1 MPIIFLLTPEKRP
14 KNPKKKW
21 GNTLIMKKL
30 IEQVFNKHTLKHLA
44 IIFGFGL
51 FSVLF
56 FYPVLSGKKLIQSD
70 IRQYTGMSRQI
81 KEYRE
86 NNNEEIYWID
96 NAFGG
101 MPTYQLG
108 ARYPY
113 DFLTPI
119 HQLFQLIPQPAEI
132 LFLYLLTAYL
142 FLLIIKMPI
151 PVAIFGAFAYGLSTY
166 LLIILQVG
174 HNTKAQAL
182 AYMPLVIGGMYM
194 ILHDHRSRGF
204 VLTVFAL
211 SMQIRANHYQMT
223 YYMLLL
229 MLVIGIVYGIHALKT
244 KTHKNFIRQSLILT
258 LAGVMALG
266 FNAPPLLATA
276 EYSQFSTRGKSELNQ
291 NPDGSIK
298 EKTGGLSTDYIT
310 QFSYGIFESFN
321 LLAPRIQG
329 GGSSENLGEDSA
341 LYDFLIQNGLSRPQ
355 AKSFVSNVP
364 TYWGSQPILEAPA
377 YVGVTVIF
385 MAFLALF
392 IVKGPLRNGLLAGI
406 ILSLL
411 LSWGENFPLLTQLF
425 IDYFPLYNKFR
436 AVSSIQVILEFCFP
450 VLACLG
456 LYRLYQKP
464 HVEEFRKIVKP
475 AIGFMFALLLIFLSK
490 GFFDFSGAMDTYLRD
505 AYGPVLMDQI
515 VTVRKS
521 IFNYDLIRAIVYCM
535 VISAIIYY
543 FTKGKLSKSITM
555 IALIGL
561 MLSDL
566 IGVSQ
571 RYIDRGLF
579 VSPRQIKNLFVPQK
593 GDQRIKKDTGR
604 VRVYEPGLKLSGA
617 RTSFFHN
624 ALGGYHGAKPRR
636 FEELYDYFSTH
647 QISGVMDMLNVKY
660 LLIQEKNE
668 QGLIENPNVLGV
680 AWAVDSLLISDTP
693 DGVLESMKSLDFAR
707 QAVALNSEFPAD
719 VEVQYDSQKLDKIE
733 LVKDHPTHLIYDF
746 EAREDQLIVFSETYY
761 PHGWSVTIDDQ
772 NAAFFPVN
780 YVLRGLRV
788 PSGKHTLEFT
798 FDPPVIRKGGVVRL
812 ISLFIFIS
820 VVSYFGY
827 QRFKLK
833 SN

>member
-1 MPIIFLLTPEKRP
+1 
-14 KNPKKKW
+14 
-21 GNTLIMKKL
+21 MKKL
-30 IEQVFNKHTLKHLA
+30 IEQVFNKQTLMHFTF
-44 IIFGFGL
+44 IFSFGL

-81 KEYRE
+81 QEYRE
-86 NNNEEIYWID
+86 SNNQEIYWID

-119 HQLFQLIPQPAEI
+119 HKLFQLIPQPAEI
-132 LFLYLLTAYL
+132 LFLYLLSAYL

-151 PVAIFGAFAYGLSTY
+151 PIAVFGAFAYGLSTY

-194 ILHDHRSRGF
+194 ILHDQRSRGF
-204 VLTVFAL
+204 ILTVFAL

-229 MLVIGIVYGIHALKT
+229 MLIIGIVYAVHALNSKT
-244 KTHKNFIRQSLILT
+244 LKNFLRQFSLLV
-258 LAGVMALG
+258 LAGILALG
-266 FNAPPLLATA
+266 LNATPLLATS
-276 EYSQFSTRGKSELNQ
+276 EYSKFSTRGKSELNQ

-298 EKTGGLSTDYIT
+298 QNTGGLSTDYIT
-310 QFSYGIFESFN
+310 QFSYGIFESLN

-329 GGSSENLGEDSA
+329 GGSSEDLGEGSK
-341 LYDFLIQNGLSRPQ
+341 LYDFLIQNGLTPSQ

-385 MAFLALF
+385 MSFLALF
-392 IVKGPLRNGLLAGI
+392 IVKGRLRNGLLAGI

-411 LSWGENFPLLTQLF
+411 LSWGKNLPLLTQLF

-456 LYRLYQKP
+456 LYHLFQKP
-464 HVEEFRKIVKP
+464 ERSVFKKILKP
-475 AIGFMFALLLIFLSK
+475 AIGFIFILLILLLSR
-490 GFFDFSGAMDTYLRD
+490 GFFDFSGAVDAYLRE

-515 VTVRKS
+515 LTARKS
-521 IFNYDLIRAIVYCM
+521 IFNYDLIRAVVFCLLILTIV
-535 VISAIIYY
+535 YY
-543 FTKGKLSKSITM
+543 FTKGKLSKNL
-555 IALIGL
+555 ALVVLIGL

-571 RYIDRGLF
+571 RYIDRDLF
-579 VSPRQIKNLFVPQK
+579 VSPRQIKNLFTPQEA
-593 GDQRIKKDTGR
+593 DRLINADTSR
-604 VRVYEPGLKLSGA
+604 FRVYEPSLKLSGA

-624 ALGGYHGAKPRR
+624 SIGGYHGAKPRR
-636 FEELYDYFSTH
+636 FEELYDFFTTH
-647 QISGVMDMLNVKY
+647 QITGVMDMLNVKY
-660 LLIQEKNE
+660 LLVKENNE
-668 QGLIENPNVLGV
+668 QNPIENPNVHGV
-680 AWAVDSLLISDTP
+680 AWAVDSLLVADTA
-693 DGVLESMKSLDFAR
+693 DGVLASMKSMDFSR
-707 QAVALNSEFPAD
+707 EAVVLKSEFPD
-719 VEVQYDSQKLDKIE
+719 NMIVKYDAQQLDKIE
-733 LVKDHPTHLIYDF
+733 LIKNHPTKLTYDF
-746 EAREDQLIVFSETYY
+746 QAREDQFLVFSEMYY
-761 PHGWSVTIDDQ
+761 PHGWSVNIDKQ
-772 NAAFFPVN
+772 KASIFPVN

-788 PSGKHTLEFT
+788 PAGKHTIEFT
-798 FDPPVIRKGGVVRL
+798 FDPPVIRTGGMIRL
-812 ISLFIFIS
+812 ITLLVFIS
-820 VVSYFGY
+820 VLTLFGY
-827 QRFKLK
+827 RRFKEK

>member
-1 MPIIFLLTPEKRP
+1 
-14 KNPKKKW
+14 
-21 GNTLIMKKL
+21 
-30 IEQVFNKHTLKHLA
+30 
-44 IIFGFGL
+44 
-51 FSVLF
+51 
-56 FYPVLSGKKLIQSD
+56 
-70 IRQYTGMSRQI
+70 MSRQI
-81 KEYRE
+81 QEYRE
-86 NNNEEIYWID
+86 TNNQEIYWID

-119 HQLFQLIPQPAEI
+119 HKLFQLIPQPAEI
-132 LFLYLLTAYL
+132 LFLYLLSAYL

-151 PVAIFGAFAYGLSTY
+151 PIAVFGAFAYGLSTY

-194 ILHDHRSRGF
+194 ILHNQRFRGF

-229 MLVIGIVYGIHALKT
+229 MLVIGIVYAIHALKT
-244 KTHKNFIRQSLILT
+244 KTHKNFLRQSLLLV
-258 LAGVMALG
+258 LAGILALG
-266 FNAPPLLATA
+266 LNAPPLLATS
-276 EYSQFSTRGKSELNQ
+276 EYSKFSTRGKSELNQ

-298 EKTGGLSTDYIT
+298 QNTGGLSTDYIT

-329 GGSSENLGEDSA
+329 GGSSEDLGEGSQ
-341 LYDFLIQNGLSRPQ
+341 LFDFLIQNGLPRSQ

-385 MAFLALF
+385 MAFMALF
-392 IVKGPLRNGLLAGI
+392 IVKGRLRNGLLAGI

-411 LSWGENFPLLTQLF
+411 LSWGKNLPLLTQLF

-456 LYRLYQKP
+456 LYHLFQKP
-464 HVEEFRKIVKP
+464 EKSVFKKILKP
-475 AIGFMFALLLIFLSK
+475 AIGFILTLLILVLSK
-490 GFFDFSGAMDTYLRD
+490 GFFDFSGAMDAYLRE

-515 VTVRKS
+515 LTARKS
-521 IFNYDLIRAIVYCM
+521 IFNYDLIRAVVYCLLILTI
-535 VISAIIYY
+535 VYY
-543 FTKGKLSKSITM
+543 FTKGKLSRNL
-555 IALIGL
+555 ALVVLIGL

-566 IGVSQ
+566 ISVSQ
-571 RYIDRGLF
+571 RYIDRDLF
-579 VSPRQIKNLFVPQK
+579 VSPRQIKNLFTSQEA
-593 GDQRIKKDTGR
+593 DRIINADTSR
-604 VRVYEPGLKLSGA
+604 FRVYEPSLKLSGA

-624 ALGGYHGAKPRR
+624 AIGGYHGAKPRR
-636 FEELYDYFSTH
+636 FEELYDFFTTH
-647 QISGVMDMLNVKY
+647 QITGVMDMLNVKY
-660 LLIQEKNE
+660 LLVQESNE
-668 QGLIENPNVLGV
+668 QNPIENPNVLGV
-680 AWAVDSLLISDTP
+680 AWAVDSLLVANTA
-693 DGVLESMKSLDFAR
+693 DGVLASMKSMDFSR
-707 QAVALNSEFPAD
+707 EAVVLKSEFPGNMT
-719 VEVQYDSQKLDKIE
+719 VKYDAQQLDKIE
-733 LVKDHPTHLIYDF
+733 LIKNHPTKLTYDF
-746 EAREDQLIVFSETYY
+746 QARGDQLLVFSEMYY
-761 PHGWSVTIDDQ
+761 PHGWSVNIDKQ
-772 NAAFFPVN
+772 KASVFPVN

-788 PSGKHTLEFT
+788 PAGKHTIEFT
-798 FDPPVIRKGGVVRL
+798 FDPPVILRGGMIRL
-812 ISLFIFIS
+812 ITLLVFIS
-820 VVSYFGY
+820 VVTLFGY
-827 QRFKLK
+827 QRFKEK

>member
-1 MPIIFLLTPEKRP
+1 MR
-14 KNPKKKW
+14 
-21 GNTLIMKKL
+21 KL
-30 IEQVFNKHTLKHLA
+30 IDQVLSKQNLKHLS

-56 FYPVLSGKKLIQSD
+56 FYPVLSNKKLIQSD

-86 NNNEEIYWID
+86 SYNEEIYWID

-119 HQLFQLIPQPAEI
+119 HRIFQFIPQPAEI
-132 LFLYLLTAYL
+132 LFLYLLTTYL

-151 PVAIFGAFAYGLSTY
+151 PVAIFGTFAYGLSTY

-194 ILHDHRSRGF
+194 ILHDRCARGF
-204 VLTVFAL
+204 LLTVFGL

-229 MLVIGIVYGIHALKT
+229 MMVIGIVYGIRAIKIG
-244 KTHKNFIRQSLILT
+244 KHKNFLRQSLILFG
-258 LAGVMALG
+258 AGLMSLG
-266 FNAPPLLATA
+266 LNAPPLLATA

-310 QFSYGIFESFN
+310 QFSYGIFESLN

-329 GGSSENLGEDSA
+329 GGSSENIGEDSE
-341 LYDFLIQNGLSRPQ
+341 LYDFLIKNGLPRSQ
-355 AKSFVSNVP
+355 AKRFVSNVP

-377 YVGVTVIF
+377 YVGVTIIF

-406 ILSLL
+406 ILSIL
-411 LSWGENFPLLTQLF
+411 LSWGKNFPILTELF
-425 IDYFPLYNKFR
+425 IDYFPFYNKFR

-450 VLACLG
+450 ILACLG
-456 LYRLYQKP
+456 LYGLFQKP
-464 HVEEFRKIVKP
+464 NGEKFKKILKP
-475 AIGFMFALLLIFLSK
+475 AIGFILVLLLILISK
-490 GFFDFSGAMDTYLRD
+490 GLFDFSGVMDSFLRD
-505 AYGPVLMDQI
+505 AYGPDLMNQI
-515 VTVRKS
+515 INARKS
-521 IFNYDLIRAIVYCM
+521 IFDYDLIRAIVYCI
-535 VISAIIYY
+535 VICTIIYF
-543 FTKGKLSKSITM
+543 FTKEKLSKN
-555 IALIGL
+555 IAIIILVGL

-566 IGVSQ
+566 IGVSL
-571 RYIDRGLF
+571 RYIDRNLF
-579 VSPRQIKNLFVPQK
+579 VSPRQINNLFVSQK
-593 GDQRIKKDTGR
+593 GDRLIQKDTGR
-604 VRVYEPGLKLSGA
+604 FRVYEPGLKLSGA

-624 ALGGYHGAKPRR
+624 AIGGYHGAKPRR
-636 FEELYDYFSTH
+636 FEELYDYFSAH

-660 LLIQEKNE
+660 LLIQENNE
-668 QGLIENPNVLGV
+668 QKIIKNPNVLGI
-680 AWAVDSLLISDTP
+680 AWAVDSLMIADTA
-693 DGVLESMKSLDFAR
+693 DEVLESMKSIDFKKS
-707 QAVALNSEFPAD
+707 AVVLKSELPDDIGIKFNAEQLN
-719 VEVQYDSQKLDKIE
+719 KIE
-733 LVKDHPTHLIYDF
+733 LVKNHPTHLIYNF
-746 EAREDQLIVFSETYY
+746 EANEDQLLVFSEMYY
-761 PHGWSVTIDDQ
+761 PRGWSVTIDDQ
-772 NAAFFPVN
+772 KAKIFPVN

-788 PSGKHTLEFT
+788 PHGKHTIEFT
-798 FDPPVIRKGGVVRL
+798 FDPPVVRL
-812 ISLFIFIS
+812 GGSIRLVSLLIFILVMS
-820 VVSYFGY
+820 FFGY
-827 QRFKLK
+827 QRFKK
-833 SN
+833 KIN

>member
-1 MPIIFLLTPEKRP
+1 
-14 KNPKKKW
+14 
-21 GNTLIMKKL
+21 MKKL
-30 IEQVFNKHTLKHLA
+30 IEQVFSKHNFKHLT
-44 IIFGFGL
+44 ILFGFGL

-56 FYPVLSGKKLIQSD
+56 FYPVLTGKKMIQSD

-81 KEYRE
+81 QEYRQ

-119 HQLFQLIPQPAEI
+119 HQFFQLIPQPAEI
-132 LFLYLLTAYL
+132 LFLYLLMAYL

-194 ILHDHRSRGF
+194 ILDDQRIKGF
-204 VLTVFAL
+204 VLTVIAL
-211 SMQIRANHYQMT
+211 SMQIRANHYQIT

-229 MLVIGIVYGIHALKT
+229 MFVIGIVYGIRAIKIGE
-244 KTHKNFIRQSLILT
+244 HKNFLHQFLILT
-258 LAGVMALG
+258 GAGLLSLG
-266 FNAPPLLATA
+266 LNAPPLLATA

-291 NPDGSIK
+291 NSDGSLK
-298 EKTGGLSTDYIT
+298 DNTGGLSTDYIT

-329 GGSSENLGEDSA
+329 GGSSENLGENSE
-341 LYDFLIQNGLSRPQ
+341 LYDFLIQNGLPRSQ

-377 YVGVTVIF
+377 YVGVTVAF
-385 MAFLALF
+385 MAFLTLF

-411 LSWGENFPLLTQLF
+411 LSWGKNFSLLTDIF

-436 AVSSIQVILEFCFP
+436 AVSSIQVILEFCIP
-450 VLACLG
+450 VLASLG
-456 LYRLYQKP
+456 LYRFFQKP
-464 HVEEFRKIVKP
+464 NGVEFRKILKP
-475 AIGFMFALLLIFLSK
+475 SIGFIIVILIILISK
-490 GFFDFSGAMDTYLRD
+490 SFFSFSGVVDTYLRE

-515 VTVRKS
+515 IKARKS
-521 IFNYDLIRAIVYCM
+521 IFNYDLIRAIIYCLLVCAVM
-535 VISAIIYY
+535 YY
-543 FTKGKLSKSITM
+543 FTKGKISKNFSVM
-555 IALIGL
+555 ALICL
-561 MLSDL
+561 MLIDL
-566 IGVSQ
+566 IGISQ
-571 RYIDRGLF
+571 RYIDRDLF
-579 VSPRQIKNLFVPQK
+579 VSPRQIKNLFVLK
-593 GDQRIKKDTGR
+593 NGDQLIQRDTGR
-604 VRVYEPGLKLSGA
+604 FRVYEPGLKLSGA

-624 ALGGYHGAKPRR
+624 AIGGYHGAKPRR
-636 FEELYDYFSTH
+636 FEELYEYFSAH

-660 LLIQEKNE
+660 LVIQENNE
-668 QGLIENPNVLGV
+668 QKIIENPNVLGM
-680 AWAVDSLLISDTP
+680 AWAVDSLLIADTA
-693 DGVLESMKSLDFAR
+693 DKLLESMKSIDFSR
-707 QAVALNSEFPAD
+707 QAVVLKSELPDGLGIKFDSKQLN
-719 VEVQYDSQKLDKIE
+719 KIE
-733 LVKDHPTHLIYDF
+733 LVKSHPANLVYDF
-746 EAREDQLIVFSETYY
+746 EASEDQLLVFSEMYY
-761 PHGWSVTIDDQ
+761 PHGWSVAIDDQ
-772 NAAFFPVN
+772 NAAVFPVN

-788 PSGKHTLEFT
+788 PSGKHTIEFT
-798 FDPPVIRKGGVVRL
+798 FDPPVIRRGKLIRL
-812 ISLFIFIS
+812 TSLFIFIS
-820 VVSYFGY
+820 VLSYFGY
-827 QRFKLK
+827 QIFKQK

>member
-1 MPIIFLLTPEKRP
+1 
-14 KNPKKKW
+14 
-21 GNTLIMKKL
+21 MKKL
-30 IEQVFNKHTLKHLA
+30 IEQVFNKQTIKHLA
-44 IIFGFGL
+44 FIFGFGL

-56 FYPVLSGKKLIQSD
+56 FHPVLSGKKLIQSD

-81 KEYRE
+81 EEYRE
-86 NNNEEIYWID
+86 TNNQEIYWID

-119 HQLFQLIPQPAEI
+119 HKLFQLIPQPAEI
-132 LFLYLLTAYL
+132 LFLYLLSAYL

-151 PVAIFGAFAYGLSTY
+151 PIAVFGAFAYGLSTY

-194 ILHDHRSRGF
+194 ILHDQRFRGF

-229 MLVIGIVYGIHALKT
+229 MLVIGIVYAISALKT
-244 KTHKNFIRQSLILT
+244 KTHKNFLRQFSLLV
-258 LAGVMALG
+258 LAGILALG
-266 FNAPPLLATA
+266 LNAPPLLATS
-276 EYSQFSTRGKSELNQ
+276 EYSKFSTRGKSELNQ

-298 EKTGGLSTDYIT
+298 QNTGGLSTDYIT

-329 GGSSENLGEDSA
+329 GGSSEDLGDGSQ
-341 LYDFLIQNGLSRPQ
+341 LYDFLIQNGLPRSQ

-392 IVKGPLRNGLLAGI
+392 IVKGRLRNGLLAGI

-411 LSWGENFPLLTQLF
+411 LSWGKNLPLMTQLF

-456 LYRLYQKP
+456 LYHLFQKP
-464 HVEEFRKIVKP
+464 ERSVFKKILKP
-475 AIGFMFALLLIFLSK
+475 AIGFILILLILLLSK
-490 GFFDFSGAMDTYLRD
+490 GFFDFSGAMDAYLRE

-515 VTVRKS
+515 LTARKS
-521 IFNYDLIRAIVYCM
+521 IFNYDLIRAVVFCLLILTIV
-535 VISAIIYY
+535 YY
-543 FTKGKLSKSITM
+543 FTKGKLSTNL
-555 IALIGL
+555 ALVVLIGL

-571 RYIDRGLF
+571 RYIDRDLF
-579 VSPRQIKNLFVPQK
+579 VSPRQIKNLFTPQEA
-593 GDQRIKKDTGR
+593 DRIINADTSR
-604 VRVYEPGLKLSGA
+604 FRVYEPSLKLSGA

-624 ALGGYHGAKPRR
+624 AIGGYHGAKPRR
-636 FEELYDYFSTH
+636 FEELYDFFTTH
-647 QISGVMDMLNVKY
+647 QITGVMDMLNVKY
-660 LLIQEKNE
+660 LLVQESNE
-668 QGLIENPNVLGV
+668 QNPIENPNVLGV
-680 AWAVDSLLISDTP
+680 AWAVDSLLVADTA
-693 DGVLESMKSLDFAR
+693 DGVLASMKSMDFSR
-707 QAVALNSEFPAD
+707 EAVVLKSEFPD
-719 VEVQYDSQKLDKIE
+719 NITVKYDAQQLDKIE
-733 LVKDHPTHLIYDF
+733 LIKNHPTKLTYDF
-746 EAREDQLIVFSETYY
+746 QARGDQLLVFSEMYY
-761 PHGWSVTIDDQ
+761 PHGWSVNIDKQ
-772 NAAFFPVN
+772 KASVFPVN

-788 PSGKHTLEFT
+788 PAGKHTIDFT
-798 FDPPVIRKGGVVRL
+798 FDPPVIRTGGMIRL
-812 ISLFIFIS
+812 LTLLVFIS
-820 VVSYFGY
+820 VVTLFGY
-827 QRFKLK
+827 QRFKEK

>member
-1 MPIIFLLTPEKRP
+1 
-14 KNPKKKW
+14 
-21 GNTLIMKKL
+21 MKKL
-30 IEQVFNKHTLKHLA
+30 IEQVFNTQILKHLLL
-44 IIFGFGL
+44 ISGFGL

-81 KEYRE
+81 QEYRQ
-86 NNNEEIYWID
+86 NNGEEIYWID

-119 HQLFQLIPQPAEI
+119 HKLFQLIPQPAEI
-132 LFLYLLTAYL
+132 LFLYLLSAYL

-151 PVAIFGAFAYGLSTY
+151 PIAVFGAFAYGLSTY

-182 AYMPLVIGGMYM
+182 AYMPLVLGGMYM
-194 ILHDHRSRGF
+194 IFHEQRARGF

-244 KTHKNFIRQSLILT
+244 KTHPNFIRQSLLLV
-258 LAGVMALG
+258 LAGVLALG
-266 FNAPPLLATA
+266 LNAPPLMATA
-276 EYSQFSTRGKSELNQ
+276 EYAQFSTRGKTELTQ
-291 NPDGSIK
+291 NPDGSFK

-329 GGSSENLGEDSA
+329 GGSSEDLGEGSQ
-341 LYDFLIQNGLSRPQ
+341 LYDFLIQNGLPRSQ

-392 IVKGPLRNGLLAGI
+392 IVKGRLRNGLLAGI

-411 LSWGENFPLLTQLF
+411 LSWGKNLPLMTQLF

-456 LYRLYQKP
+456 LYHLFQKP
-464 HVEEFRKIVKP
+464 ERSVFKKILKP
-475 AIGFMFALLLIFLSK
+475 AIGFILILLILLLSK
-490 GFFDFSGAMDTYLRD
+490 GFFDFSGAMDAYLSE

-515 VTVRKS
+515 LTARKS
-521 IFNYDLIRAIVYCM
+521 IFNYDLIRAVVYCLLILTI
-535 VISAIIYY
+535 VYY
-543 FTKGKLSKSITM
+543 FTKGKLSRNLALV
-555 IALIGL
+555 ALIGL

-571 RYIDRGLF
+571 RYIDRDLF
-579 VSPRQIKNLFVPQK
+579 VSPRQIKNLFTPQEA
-593 GDQRIKKDTGR
+593 DRIINADTSR
-604 VRVYEPGLKLSGA
+604 FRVYEPSLKLSGA

-624 ALGGYHGAKPRR
+624 SIGGYHGAKPRR
-636 FEELYDYFSTH
+636 FEELYDFFTTH
-647 QISGVMDMLNVKY
+647 QITGVMDMLNVKY
-660 LLIQEKNE
+660 LLVQESNE
-668 QGLIENPNVLGV
+668 QNPIENPNVLGV
-680 AWAVDSLLISDTP
+680 AWAVDSLLVADTA
-693 DGVLESMKSLDFAR
+693 DGVLASMKSMDFSR
-707 QAVALNSEFPAD
+707 EAVVLKSEFPD
-719 VEVQYDSQKLDKIE
+719 NMTVKYDAQQLDKIE
-733 LVKDHPTHLIYDF
+733 LIKNHPTKLTYDF
-746 EAREDQLIVFSETYY
+746 LARADQLLVFSEMYY
-761 PHGWSVTIDDQ
+761 PHGWSVNIDKQ
-772 NAAFFPVN
+772 KASVFPVN

-788 PSGKHTLEFT
+788 PAGKHTIEFT
-798 FDPPVIRKGGVVRL
+798 FDPPVIRTGGMIRL
-812 ISLFIFIS
+812 LTLLVFIS
-820 VVSYFGY
+820 VVTLFGY
-827 QRFKLK
+827 QRFKEK

>member
-1 MPIIFLLTPEKRP
+1 
-14 KNPKKKW
+14 
-21 GNTLIMKKL
+21 MKKL
-30 IEQVFNKHTLKHLA
+30 IEQVFNKQTLKHLA
-44 IIFGFGL
+44 FIFGFGL

-81 KEYRE
+81 QEYRE
-86 NNNEEIYWID
+86 TNNQEIYWID

-119 HQLFQLIPQPAEI
+119 HKLFQLIPQPAEI
-132 LFLYLLTAYL
+132 LFLYLLSAYL

-151 PVAIFGAFAYGLSTY
+151 PIAVFGAFAYGLSTY

-194 ILHDHRSRGF
+194 ILHNQRFRGF

-229 MLVIGIVYGIHALKT
+229 MLVIGIVYAIHALKT
-244 KTHKNFIRQSLILT
+244 KTHKNFLRQSLLLV
-258 LAGVMALG
+258 LAGILALG
-266 FNAPPLLATA
+266 LNAPPLLATL
-276 EYSQFSTRGKSELNQ
+276 EYSKFSTRGKSELNQ

-298 EKTGGLSTDYIT
+298 QNTGGLSTDYIT

-329 GGSSENLGEDSA
+329 GGSSEDLGEGSQ
-341 LYDFLIQNGLSRPQ
+341 LFDFLIQNGLPRSQ

-385 MAFLALF
+385 MAFMALF
-392 IVKGPLRNGLLAGI
+392 IVKGRLRNGLLAGI

-411 LSWGENFPLLTQLF
+411 LSWGKNLPLLTQLF

-456 LYRLYQKP
+456 LYHLFQKP
-464 HVEEFRKIVKP
+464 EKSVFKKILKP
-475 AIGFMFALLLIFLSK
+475 AIGFILTLLILVLSK
-490 GFFDFSGAMDTYLRD
+490 GFFDFSGAMDAYLRE

-515 VTVRKS
+515 LTARKS
-521 IFNYDLIRAIVYCM
+521 IFNYDLIRAVVYCLLILTI
-535 VISAIIYY
+535 VYY
-543 FTKGKLSKSITM
+543 FTKGKLSRNL
-555 IALIGL
+555 ALVVLIGL

-566 IGVSQ
+566 ISVSQ
-571 RYIDRGLF
+571 RYIDRDLF
-579 VSPRQIKNLFVPQK
+579 VSPRQIKNLFTSQEA
-593 GDQRIKKDTGR
+593 DRIINADTSR
-604 VRVYEPGLKLSGA
+604 FRVYEPSLKLSGA

-624 ALGGYHGAKPRR
+624 AIGGYHGAKPRR
-636 FEELYDYFSTH
+636 FEELYDFFTTH
-647 QISGVMDMLNVKY
+647 QITGVMDMLNVKY
-660 LLIQEKNE
+660 LLVQESNE
-668 QGLIENPNVLGV
+668 QNPIENPNVLGV
-680 AWAVDSLLISDTP
+680 AWAVDSLLVANTA
-693 DGVLESMKSLDFAR
+693 DGVLASMKSMDFSR
-707 QAVALNSEFPAD
+707 EAVVLKSEFPGNMT
-719 VEVQYDSQKLDKIE
+719 VKYDAQQLDKIE
-733 LVKDHPTHLIYDF
+733 LIKNHPTKLTYDF
-746 EAREDQLIVFSETYY
+746 QARGDQLLVFSEMYY
-761 PHGWSVTIDDQ
+761 PHGWSVNIDKQ
-772 NAAFFPVN
+772 KASVFPVN

-788 PSGKHTLEFT
+788 PAGKHTIEFT
-798 FDPPVIRKGGVVRL
+798 FDPPVILRGGMIRL
-812 ISLFIFIS
+812 ITLLVFIS
-820 VVSYFGY
+820 VVTLFGY
-827 QRFKLK
+827 QRFKEK

>member
-1 MPIIFLLTPEKRP
+1 
-14 KNPKKKW
+14 
-21 GNTLIMKKL
+21 
-30 IEQVFNKHTLKHLA
+30 
-44 IIFGFGL
+44 
-51 FSVLF
+51 
-56 FYPVLSGKKLIQSD
+56 
-70 IRQYTGMSRQI
+70 MSRQI
-81 KEYRE
+81 QEYRE
-86 NNNEEIYWID
+86 TNNQEIYWID

-119 HQLFQLIPQPAEI
+119 HKLFQLIPQPAEI
-132 LFLYLLTAYL
+132 LFLYLLSAYL

-151 PVAIFGAFAYGLSTY
+151 PIAVFGAFAYGLSTY

-194 ILHDHRSRGF
+194 ILHDQRFRGF

-229 MLVIGIVYGIHALKT
+229 MLVIGIVYAISALKT
-244 KTHKNFIRQSLILT
+244 KTHKNFLRQFSLLV
-258 LAGVMALG
+258 LAGILALG
-266 FNAPPLLATA
+266 LNAPPLLATS
-276 EYSQFSTRGKSELNQ
+276 EYSKFSTRGKSELNQ

-298 EKTGGLSTDYIT
+298 QNTGGLSTDYIT

-329 GGSSENLGEDSA
+329 GGSSEDLGEGSQ
-341 LYDFLIQNGLSRPQ
+341 LYDFLIQNGLPRSQ

-392 IVKGPLRNGLLAGI
+392 IVKGRLRNGLLAGI

-411 LSWGENFPLLTQLF
+411 LSWGKNLPLMTQLF

-456 LYRLYQKP
+456 LYHLFQKP
-464 HVEEFRKIVKP
+464 ERLVFKKILKP
-475 AIGFMFALLLIFLSK
+475 AIGFILILLILLLSK
-490 GFFDFSGAMDTYLRD
+490 GFFDFSGAMDAYLRE

-515 VTVRKS
+515 LTARKS
-521 IFNYDLIRAIVYCM
+521 IFNYDLIRAVVYCLLILTI
-535 VISAIIYY
+535 VYY
-543 FTKGKLSKSITM
+543 FTKGKLSRNL
-555 IALIGL
+555 ALVVLIGL

-571 RYIDRGLF
+571 RYIDRDLF
-579 VSPRQIKNLFVPQK
+579 VSPRQIKNLFTPQEA
-593 GDQRIKKDTGR
+593 DRIINADTSR
-604 VRVYEPGLKLSGA
+604 FRVYEPSLKLSGA

-624 ALGGYHGAKPRR
+624 AIGGYHGAKPRR
-636 FEELYDYFSTH
+636 FEELYDFFTTH
-647 QISGVMDMLNVKY
+647 QITGVMDMLNVKY
-660 LLIQEKNE
+660 LLVQESNE
-668 QGLIENPNVLGV
+668 QNQIENPNVLGV
-680 AWAVDSLLISDTP
+680 AWAVDSLLVADTA
-693 DGVLESMKSLDFAR
+693 DGVLASMKSMDFSR
-707 QAVALNSEFPAD
+707 EAVVLKSEFPD
-719 VEVQYDSQKLDKIE
+719 NMTVKYDAQQLDKIE
-733 LVKDHPTHLIYDF
+733 LIKNHPTKLTYDF
-746 EAREDQLIVFSETYY
+746 QARGDQLLVFSEMYY
-761 PHGWSVTIDDQ
+761 PHGWSVNIDKQ
-772 NAAFFPVN
+772 KASVFPVN

-788 PSGKHTLEFT
+788 PAGKHTIEFT
-798 FDPPVIRKGGVVRL
+798 FDPPVIRTGGMIRL
-812 ISLFIFIS
+812 ITLLVFIS
-820 VVSYFGY
+820 VVTLFGY
-827 QRFKLK
+827 QRFKDK

>member
-1 MPIIFLLTPEKRP
+1 
-14 KNPKKKW
+14 
-21 GNTLIMKKL
+21 
-30 IEQVFNKHTLKHLA
+30 
-44 IIFGFGL
+44 
-51 FSVLF
+51 
-56 FYPVLSGKKLIQSD
+56 
-70 IRQYTGMSRQI
+70 MSRQI
-81 KEYRE
+81 QEYRE
-86 NNNEEIYWID
+86 TNNQEIYWID

-119 HQLFQLIPQPAEI
+119 HKLFQLIPQPAEI
-132 LFLYLLTAYL
+132 LFLYLLSAYL
-142 FLLIIKMPI
+142 FLLIIKMSIPI
-151 PVAIFGAFAYGLSTY
+151 AVFGAFAYGLSTY

-194 ILHDHRSRGF
+194 ILHDQRFRGF

-229 MLVIGIVYGIHALKT
+229 MLVIGIVYAISALKT
-244 KTHKNFIRQSLILT
+244 KTHKNFLRQFSLLILSGI
-258 LAGVMALG
+258 LALG
-266 FNAPPLLATA
+266 LNAPPLLATS
-276 EYSQFSTRGKSELNQ
+276 EYSKFSTRGKSELNQ

-298 EKTGGLSTDYIT
+298 QNTGGLSTDYIT

-329 GGSSENLGEDSA
+329 GGSSEDLGEGSQ
-341 LYDFLIQNGLSRPQ
+341 LYDFLIQNGLSRSQ

-392 IVKGPLRNGLLAGI
+392 IVKGRLRNGLLAGI

-411 LSWGENFPLLTQLF
+411 LSWGKNLPLMTQLF

-456 LYRLYQKP
+456 LYHMFHKP
-464 HVEEFRKIVKP
+464 ERSVFKKISKP
-475 AIGFMFALLLIFLSK
+475 AIGFILILLILLLSK
-490 GFFDFSGAMDTYLRD
+490 GFFDFSGAMDAYLRE

-515 VTVRKS
+515 LTARKS
-521 IFNYDLIRAIVYCM
+521 IFNYDLIRAVVYCLLILTI
-535 VISAIIYY
+535 VYY
-543 FTKGKLSKSITM
+543 FTKGKLSRNL
-555 IALIGL
+555 ALVVLIGL

-571 RYIDRGLF
+571 RYIDRDLF
-579 VSPRQIKNLFVPQK
+579 VSPRQIKNLFTPQEA
-593 GDQRIKKDTGR
+593 DRIINADTSR
-604 VRVYEPGLKLSGA
+604 FRVYEPSLKLSGA

-624 ALGGYHGAKPRR
+624 AIGGYHGAKPRR
-636 FEELYDYFSTH
+636 FEELYDFFTTH
-647 QISGVMDMLNVKY
+647 QITGVMDMLNVKY
-660 LLIQEKNE
+660 LLVKESNE
-668 QGLIENPNVLGV
+668 QNPIENPNVLGV
-680 AWAVDSLLISDTP
+680 AWAVDSLLVADTA
-693 DGVLESMKSLDFAR
+693 DGVLASMKSMDFSR
-707 QAVALNSEFPAD
+707 EAVVLKSEFPD
-719 VEVQYDSQKLDKIE
+719 NMTVKYDAQQLDKIE
-733 LVKDHPTHLIYDF
+733 LIKNHPTKLIYDF
-746 EAREDQLIVFSETYY
+746 QARGDQLLVFSEMYY
-761 PHGWSVTIDDQ
+761 PHGWSVNIDKQ
-772 NAAFFPVN
+772 KASVFPVN

-788 PSGKHTLEFT
+788 PAGKHTIEFT
-798 FDPPVIRKGGVVRL
+798 FDPPVIRTGGMIRL
-812 ISLFIFIS
+812 ITLLVFIS
-820 VVSYFGY
+820 VVTFFGY
-827 QRFKLK
+827 QRFKEK

>member
-1 MPIIFLLTPEKRP
+1 
-14 KNPKKKW
+14 
-21 GNTLIMKKL
+21 MKKL
-30 IEQVFNKHTLKHLA
+30 IEQIFNKQTLKHLSL
-44 IIFGFGL
+44 IFGFAL

-119 HQLFQLIPQPAEI
+119 HKLFQLIPQPAEI
-132 LFLYLLTAYL
+132 LFLYFLSAYL

-151 PVAIFGAFAYGLSTY
+151 PIAVFGAFAYGLSTY

-182 AYMPLVIGGMYM
+182 AYMPMVIGGMYM
-194 ILHDHRSRGF
+194 TFHDQRFKGF
-204 VLTVFAL
+204 ILTVFAL
-211 SMQIRANHYQMT
+211 SLQIRANHYQMT

-229 MLVIGIVYGIHALKT
+229 MLVIAIVYGVDALKT
-244 KTHKNFIRQSLILT
+244 KTHKNFLRQSLVLL
-258 LAGVMALG
+258 LAGILALG
-266 FNAPPLLATA
+266 LNAPPLLATS
-276 EYSQFSTRGKSELNQ
+276 EYSKFSTRGKSELNQ
-291 NPDGSIK
+291 NPDGSVK
-298 EKTGGLSTDYIT
+298 DKTGGLSTEYIT

-321 LLAPRIQG
+321 LLVPRIQG
-329 GGSSENLGEDSA
+329 GGSSENIGEGSE
-341 LYDFLIQNGLSRPQ
+341 LYDFLIQNGLPRSQ

-392 IVKGPLRNGLLAGI
+392 VVKGRLRNGLLGGI
-406 ILSLL
+406 ILSLF
-411 LSWGENFPLLTQLF
+411 LSWGKNLPLLTQFF
-425 IDYFPLYNKFR
+425 IDYFLFYNKFR

-456 LYRLYQKP
+456 LYRLFQKP
-464 HVEEFRKIVKP
+464 DVGDLKKIIKP
-475 AIGFMFALLLIFLSK
+475 AAGFIIVLLILLLSK
-490 GFFDFSGAMDTYLRD
+490 DFFDFSGAMDAYLRE

-515 VTVRKS
+515 VSTRKS
-521 IFNYDLIRAIVYCM
+521 IFNYDLIRAMAYCLLILA
-535 VISAIIYY
+535 VFYY
-543 FTKGKLSKSITM
+543 FSKGKLSKNIAL

-561 MLSDL
+561 LLSDL

-571 RYIDRGLF
+571 RYIDREMF
-579 VSPRQIKNLFVPQK
+579 VSPRQMKYLFNAQK
-593 GDQRIKKDTGR
+593 GDKEIKADTSR
-604 VRVYEPGLKLSGA
+604 FRVYEPGLKLSGA

-624 ALGGYHGAKPRR
+624 AIGGYHGAKPRR
-636 FEELYDYFSTH
+636 FEELYDFFSTH
-647 QISGVMDMLNVKY
+647 QITGVMDMLNVKY
-660 LLIQEKNE
+660 LLIQKDKEQNLIKN
-668 QGLIENPNVLGV
+668 PDVLGV
-680 AWAVDSLLISDTP
+680 AWPVDTLLLADTA
-693 DGVLESMKSLDFAR
+693 DGVLESMKNLDFSR
-707 QAVALNSEFPAD
+707 QAVVLKSEFPED
-719 VEVQYDSQKLDKIE
+719 TPLKYRTEHLDKIE
-733 LVKDHPTHLIYDF
+733 LINNHPTHLKYEF
-746 EAREDQLIVFSETYY
+746 EGSEEQLLVFSEMYY
-761 PHGWSVTIDDQ
+761 PHGWSVSIDNQ
-772 NAAFFPVN
+772 NASVFPVN

-788 PSGKHTLEFT
+788 PSGKHTIEFT
-798 FDPPVIRKGGVVRL
+798 FDPPVIKTGTTIRL
-812 ISLFIFIS
+812 ITLFLLILILSL
-820 VVSYFGY
+820 FGY
-827 QRFKLK
+827 QRFKVK

>member
-1 MPIIFLLTPEKRP
+1 
-14 KNPKKKW
+14 
-21 GNTLIMKKL
+21 MKKL
-30 IEQVFNKHTLKHLA
+30 IEQVFNKQTLKHLA
-44 IIFGFGL
+44 FIFGFGL

-81 KEYRE
+81 QEYRE
-86 NNNEEIYWID
+86 INNEEIYWID

-119 HQLFQLIPQPAEI
+119 HKLFQLIPQPAEI
-132 LFLYLLTAYL
+132 LFLYLLSAYL

-151 PVAIFGAFAYGLSTY
+151 PIAVFGAFAYGLSTY

-174 HNTKAQAL
+174 HNTKAQAM

-194 ILHDHRSRGF
+194 ILHDHRFRGF

-229 MLVIGIVYGIHALKT
+229 MLVIGIVYAIHALKT
-244 KTHKNFIRQSLILT
+244 KTHKNFLSQSSLLL
-258 LAGVMALG
+258 LAGILALG
-266 FNAPPLLATA
+266 LNAPPLLATS
-276 EYSQFSTRGKSELNQ
+276 EYSKFSTRGKSELNQ

-298 EKTGGLSTDYIT
+298 LNTGGLSTDYIT
-310 QFSYGIFESFN
+310 QFSYGIFESLN
-321 LLAPRIQG
+321 LFAPRIQG
-329 GGSSENLGEDSA
+329 GGSSENLGEGSE
-341 LYDFLIQNGLSRPQ
+341 LYDFLIKNGLPRSQ

-385 MAFLALF
+385 IAFLALF
-392 IVKGPLRNGLLAGI
+392 IVKGRLRDGLLAGI
-406 ILSLL
+406 ILSIL
-411 LSWGENFPLLTQLF
+411 LSWGKNLPLLTQFF

-456 LYRLYQKP
+456 LYHLFQKP
-464 HVEEFRKIVKP
+464 EKSVFKNISKP
-475 AIGFMFALLLIFLSK
+475 AIGFILILLILLLSK
-490 GFFDFSGAMDTYLRD
+490 GFLDFSGAIDTYIRK
-505 AYGPVLMDQI
+505 AYGSVLMDQI
-515 VTVRKS
+515 LTARKS
-521 IFNYDLIRAIVYCM
+521 IFNYDLIRAIVYCLL
-535 VISAIIYY
+535 ILTIIYF
-543 FTKGKLSKSITM
+543 FTKGKLSKNLVLVL
-555 IALIGL
+555 LIGL

-571 RYIDRGLF
+571 RYIDRDLF
-579 VSPRQIKNLFVPQK
+579 MNPRQIKNIFTPQEA
-593 GDQRIKKDTGR
+593 DRLIKADTNR
-604 VRVYEPGLKLSGA
+604 FRVYEPSLKLSGA

-624 ALGGYHGAKPRR
+624 AIGGYHGAKPRR
-636 FEELYDYFSTH
+636 FEELYDFFTTH
-647 QISGVMDMLNVKY
+647 QITGVMDILNVKY
-660 LLIQEKNE
+660 HLVQESKDQNP
-668 QGLIENPNVLGV
+668 IVNPNVLGV
-680 AWAVDSLLISDTP
+680 AWSVDSLLVVETADE
-693 DGVLESMKSLDFAR
+693 VLASMKSMDFSR
-707 QAVALNSEFPAD
+707 EAVVLKSEFPD
-719 VEVQYDSQKLDKIE
+719 NMTVKYDAHFLDKIE
-733 LVKDHPTHLIYDF
+733 LIKNHPTQLIYNF
-746 EAREDQLIVFSETYY
+746 EARGEQLLIFSEMYY
-761 PHGWSVTIDDQ
+761 PHGWSVNIDKQ
-772 NAAFFPVN
+772 EANIFPIN

-788 PSGKHTLEFT
+788 PAGKHIIEFT
-798 FDPPVIRKGGVVRL
+798 FDPPVIRIGGMIRL
-812 ISLFIFIS
+812 ITLLVFIS
-820 VVSYFGY
+820 IVSLFGY
-827 QRFKLK
+827 QRFKEK

>member
-1 MPIIFLLTPEKRP
+1 
-14 KNPKKKW
+14 
-21 GNTLIMKKL
+21 
-30 IEQVFNKHTLKHLA
+30 
-44 IIFGFGL
+44 
-51 FSVLF
+51 
-56 FYPVLSGKKLIQSD
+56 
-70 IRQYTGMSRQI
+70 MSRQI
-81 KEYRE
+81 QEYRE
-86 NNNEEIYWID
+86 TNNQEIYWID

-119 HQLFQLIPQPAEI
+119 HKLFQLIPQPAEI
-132 LFLYLLTAYL
+132 LFLYLLSAYL

-151 PVAIFGAFAYGLSTY
+151 PIAVFGAFAYGLSTY

-194 ILHDHRSRGF
+194 ILYDQRFRGF

-229 MLVIGIVYGIHALKT
+229 MLVIGIVYAISALKT
-244 KTHKNFIRQSLILT
+244 KTHKNFLRQFSLLV
-258 LAGVMALG
+258 LAGILALG
-266 FNAPPLLATA
+266 LNAPPLLATS
-276 EYSQFSTRGKSELNQ
+276 EYSKFSTRGKSELNQ

-298 EKTGGLSTDYIT
+298 QNTGGLSTDYIT

-329 GGSSENLGEDSA
+329 GASSEDLGEGSQ
-341 LYDFLIQNGLSRPQ
+341 LYDFLIQNGLPRSQ

-392 IVKGPLRNGLLAGI
+392 IVKGRLRNGLLAGI

-411 LSWGENFPLLTQLF
+411 LSWGKNLPLMTQLF

-456 LYRLYQKP
+456 LYHLFQKP
-464 HVEEFRKIVKP
+464 ERSVFKKILKP
-475 AIGFMFALLLIFLSK
+475 AIGFILILLILLLSK
-490 GFFDFSGAMDTYLRD
+490 GFFDFSGAMDAYLRE

-515 VTVRKS
+515 LTARKS
-521 IFNYDLIRAIVYCM
+521 IFNYDLIRAVVYCLLILTI
-535 VISAIIYY
+535 VYY
-543 FTKGKLSKSITM
+543 FTKGKLSRNL
-555 IALIGL
+555 ALVVLIGL

-571 RYIDRGLF
+571 RYIDRDLF
-579 VSPRQIKNLFVPQK
+579 VSPRQIKNLFTPQEA
-593 GDQRIKKDTGR
+593 DRIINADTSR
-604 VRVYEPGLKLSGA
+604 FRVYEPSLKLSGA

-624 ALGGYHGAKPRR
+624 AIGGYHGAKPRR
-636 FEELYDYFSTH
+636 FEELYDFFTTH
-647 QISGVMDMLNVKY
+647 QITGVMDMLNVKY
-660 LLIQEKNE
+660 LLVQESNE
-668 QGLIENPNVLGV
+668 QNPIENPNVLGV
-680 AWAVDSLLISDTP
+680 AWAVDSLLVADTA
-693 DGVLESMKSLDFAR
+693 DGVLASMKSMDFSR
-707 QAVALNSEFPAD
+707 EAVVLKSEFPD
-719 VEVQYDSQKLDKIE
+719 NMTVKYDAQQLDKIE
-733 LVKDHPTHLIYDF
+733 LIKNHPTKLTYDF
-746 EAREDQLIVFSETYY
+746 QARGDQLLVFSEMYY
-761 PHGWSVTIDDQ
+761 PHGWSVNIDKQ
-772 NAAFFPVN
+772 KASVFPVN

-788 PSGKHTLEFT
+788 PAGKHTIEFT
-798 FDPPVIRKGGVVRL
+798 FDPPVIRTGGMIRL
-812 ISLFIFIS
+812 LTLLVFIS
-820 VVSYFGY
+820 VVTLFGY
-827 QRFKLK
+827 QRFKEK

>member
-1 MPIIFLLTPEKRP
+1 
-14 KNPKKKW
+14 
-21 GNTLIMKKL
+21 
-30 IEQVFNKHTLKHLA
+30 
-44 IIFGFGL
+44 
-51 FSVLF
+51 
-56 FYPVLSGKKLIQSD
+56 
-70 IRQYTGMSRQI
+70 MSRQI
-81 KEYRE
+81 QEYRE
-86 NNNEEIYWID
+86 TNNQEIYWID

-119 HQLFQLIPQPAEI
+119 HKLFQLIPQPAEI
-132 LFLYLLTAYL
+132 LFLYLLSAYL
-142 FLLIIKMPI
+142 FLLIIKMSIPI
-151 PVAIFGAFAYGLSTY
+151 AVFGAFAYGLSTY

-194 ILHDHRSRGF
+194 ILHDQRFRGF

-229 MLVIGIVYGIHALKT
+229 MLVIGIVYAISALKT
-244 KTHKNFIRQSLILT
+244 KTHKNFLRQFSLLVLSGIL
-258 LAGVMALG
+258 ALG
-266 FNAPPLLATA
+266 LNAPPLLATS
-276 EYSQFSTRGKSELNQ
+276 EYSKFSTRGKSELNQ

-298 EKTGGLSTDYIT
+298 KNTGGLSNDYIT

-329 GGSSENLGEDSA
+329 GGSSEDLGEGSQ
-341 LYDFLIQNGLSRPQ
+341 LYDFLIQNGLPRSQ

-392 IVKGPLRNGLLAGI
+392 IVKGRLRNGLLAGI

-411 LSWGENFPLLTQLF
+411 LSWGKNLPLMTQLF

-456 LYRLYQKP
+456 LYRMFHKP
-464 HVEEFRKIVKP
+464 ERLVFKKILKP
-475 AIGFMFALLLIFLSK
+475 AIGFILILLILLLSK
-490 GFFDFSGAMDTYLRD
+490 GFFDFSGAMDAYLRE

-515 VTVRKS
+515 LTARKS
-521 IFNYDLIRAIVYCM
+521 IFNYDLIRAVVYCFLILTI
-535 VISAIIYY
+535 VYY
-543 FTKGKLSKSITM
+543 FTKGKLSRNL
-555 IALIGL
+555 ALVVLIGL

-571 RYIDRGLF
+571 RYIDRDLF
-579 VSPRQIKNLFVPQK
+579 VSPRQIKNLFTPQEA
-593 GDQRIKKDTGR
+593 DRIINADTSR
-604 VRVYEPGLKLSGA
+604 FRVYEPSLKLSGA

-624 ALGGYHGAKPRR
+624 AIGGYHGAKPRR
-636 FEELYDYFSTH
+636 FEELYDFFTTH
-647 QISGVMDMLNVKY
+647 QITGVMDMLNVKY
-660 LLIQEKNE
+660 LLVKESNE
-668 QGLIENPNVLGV
+668 QNPIENPNVLGV
-680 AWAVDSLLISDTP
+680 AWAVDSLLVADTA
-693 DGVLESMKSLDFAR
+693 DGVLASMKSMDFSR
-707 QAVALNSEFPAD
+707 EAVVLKSEFPD
-719 VEVQYDSQKLDKIE
+719 NMTVKYDAQQLDKIE
-733 LVKDHPTHLIYDF
+733 LIKNHPTKLIYDF
-746 EAREDQLIVFSETYY
+746 QARGDQLLVFSEMYY
-761 PHGWSVTIDDQ
+761 PHGWSVNIDKQ
-772 NAAFFPVN
+772 KASVFPVN

-788 PSGKHTLEFT
+788 PAGKHTIEFT
-798 FDPPVIRKGGVVRL
+798 FDPPVIRTGGMIRL
-812 ISLFIFIS
+812 ITLLVFIS
-820 VVSYFGY
+820 VVTLFGY
-827 QRFKLK
+827 QRFKEK

>member
-1 MPIIFLLTPEKRP
+1 
-14 KNPKKKW
+14 
-21 GNTLIMKKL
+21 
-30 IEQVFNKHTLKHLA
+30 
-44 IIFGFGL
+44 
-51 FSVLF
+51 
-56 FYPVLSGKKLIQSD
+56 
-70 IRQYTGMSRQI
+70 MSRQI
-81 KEYRE
+81 QEYRE
-86 NNNEEIYWID
+86 TNNQEIYWID

-119 HQLFQLIPQPAEI
+119 HKLFQLIPQPAEI
-132 LFLYLLTAYL
+132 LFLYLLSAYL

-151 PVAIFGAFAYGLSTY
+151 PIAVFGAFAYGLSTY

-194 ILHDHRSRGF
+194 ILHDQRFRGF

-229 MLVIGIVYGIHALKT
+229 MLVIGIVYAISALKT
-244 KTHKNFIRQSLILT
+244 NTHKNFLRQFSLLVLSGIL
-258 LAGVMALG
+258 ALG
-266 FNAPPLLATA
+266 LNAPPLLATS
-276 EYSQFSTRGKSELNQ
+276 EYSKFSTRGKSELNQ

-298 EKTGGLSTDYIT
+298 QNTGGLSTDYIT

-329 GGSSENLGEDSA
+329 GGSSEDLGEGSQ
-341 LYDFLIQNGLSRPQ
+341 LYDFLIQNGLPRSQ

-392 IVKGPLRNGLLAGI
+392 IVKGRLRNGLLAGI

-411 LSWGENFPLLTQLF
+411 LSWGKNLPLMTQLF

-456 LYRLYQKP
+456 LYHLFQKP
-464 HVEEFRKIVKP
+464 ERLVFKKILKP
-475 AIGFMFALLLIFLSK
+475 AIGFILILLILLLSK
-490 GFFDFSGAMDTYLRD
+490 GFFDFSGAMDAYLRE

-515 VTVRKS
+515 LTARKS
-521 IFNYDLIRAIVYCM
+521 IFNYDLIRAVVYCLLILTI
-535 VISAIIYY
+535 VYY
-543 FTKGKLSKSITM
+543 FTKGKLSRNL
-555 IALIGL
+555 ALVVLIGL

-571 RYIDRGLF
+571 RYIDRDLF
-579 VSPRQIKNLFVPQK
+579 VSPRQIKNLFTPQEA
-593 GDQRIKKDTGR
+593 DRIINADTSR
-604 VRVYEPGLKLSGA
+604 FRVYEPSLKLSGA

-624 ALGGYHGAKPRR
+624 AIGGYHGAKPRR
-636 FEELYDYFSTH
+636 FEELYDFFTTH
-647 QISGVMDMLNVKY
+647 QITGVMDMLNVKY
-660 LLIQEKNE
+660 LLVQESNE
-668 QGLIENPNVLGV
+668 QNQIENPNVLGV
-680 AWAVDSLLISDTP
+680 AWAVDSLLVADTA
-693 DGVLESMKSLDFAR
+693 DGVLASMKSMDFSR
-707 QAVALNSEFPAD
+707 EAVVLKSEFPD
-719 VEVQYDSQKLDKIE
+719 NITVKYDAQQLDKIE
-733 LVKDHPTHLIYDF
+733 LIKNHPTKLTYDF
-746 EAREDQLIVFSETYY
+746 QARGDQLLVFSEMYY
-761 PHGWSVTIDDQ
+761 PHGWSVNIDKQ
-772 NAAFFPVN
+772 KASVFPVN

-788 PSGKHTLEFT
+788 PAGKHTIEFT
-798 FDPPVIRKGGVVRL
+798 FDPPVIRTGGMIRL
-812 ISLFIFIS
+812 LTLLVFIS
-820 VVSYFGY
+820 VVTLFGY
-827 QRFKLK
+827 QRFKEK

>member
-1 MPIIFLLTPEKRP
+1 
-14 KNPKKKW
+14 
-21 GNTLIMKKL
+21 
-30 IEQVFNKHTLKHLA
+30 
-44 IIFGFGL
+44 
-51 FSVLF
+51 
-56 FYPVLSGKKLIQSD
+56 
-70 IRQYTGMSRQI
+70 MSRQI
-81 KEYRE
+81 EEYRE
-86 NNNEEIYWID
+86 TNNQEIYWID

-119 HQLFQLIPQPAEI
+119 HKLFQLIPKPAEI
-132 LFLYLLTAYL
+132 LFLYLLSAYL

-151 PVAIFGAFAYGLSTY
+151 PIAVFGAFAYGLSTY

-194 ILHDHRSRGF
+194 IFHDKRCRGF

-229 MLVIGIVYGIHALKT
+229 MLVIGIVYAISALKT
-244 KTHKNFIRQSLILT
+244 KTHKNFLRQFSLLVLAAIL
-258 LAGVMALG
+258 ALG
-266 FNAPPLLATA
+266 LNAPPLLATS
-276 EYSQFSTRGKSELNQ
+276 EYSKFSTRGKSELNQ

-298 EKTGGLSTDYIT
+298 QNTGGLSTDYIT

-329 GGSSENLGEDSA
+329 GGSSEDLGEGSQ
-341 LYDFLIQNGLSRPQ
+341 LYDFLIQNGLPRSQ

-392 IVKGPLRNGLLAGI
+392 IVKGRLRNGLLAGI

-411 LSWGENFPLLTQLF
+411 LSWGKNLPLMTQLF

-456 LYRLYQKP
+456 LYHLFQKP
-464 HVEEFRKIVKP
+464 ERSVFKKILKP
-475 AIGFMFALLLIFLSK
+475 AIGFILILLILLLSK
-490 GFFDFSGAMDTYLRD
+490 GFFDFSGAMDAYLSE

-515 VTVRKS
+515 LTARKS
-521 IFNYDLIRAIVYCM
+521 IFNYDLIRAVVYCLLILTI
-535 VISAIIYY
+535 VYY
-543 FTKGKLSKSITM
+543 FTKGKLSRNLALV
-555 IALIGL
+555 ALIGL

-571 RYIDRGLF
+571 RYIDRDLF
-579 VSPRQIKNLFVPQK
+579 VSPRQIKNLFTPQEA
-593 GDQRIKKDTGR
+593 DRIINADTSR
-604 VRVYEPGLKLSGA
+604 FRVYEPSLKLSGA

-624 ALGGYHGAKPRR
+624 AIGGYHGAKPRR
-636 FEELYDYFSTH
+636 FEELYDFFTTH
-647 QISGVMDMLNVKY
+647 QITGVMDMLNVKY
-660 LLIQEKNE
+660 LQVQESND
-668 QGLIENPNVLGV
+668 LNPIENPNVLGV
-680 AWAVDSLLISDTP
+680 AWAVDSLLVADTA
-693 DGVLESMKSLDFAR
+693 DGVLASMKSMDFSR
-707 QAVALNSEFPAD
+707 EAVVLKSEFPD
-719 VEVQYDSQKLDKIE
+719 NMTVKYDAQQLDKIE
-733 LVKDHPTHLIYDF
+733 LIKNHPTKLTYDF
-746 EAREDQLIVFSETYY
+746 LAIADQLLVFSEMYY
-761 PHGWSVTIDDQ
+761 PHGWSVNIYKQ
-772 NAAFFPVN
+772 KASVFPVN

-788 PSGKHTLEFT
+788 PAGKHTIEFT
-798 FDPPVIRKGGVVRL
+798 FDPPVIRTGGMIRL
-812 ISLFIFIS
+812 LTLLVFIS
-820 VVSYFGY
+820 VVTLFGY
-827 QRFKLK
+827 QRFKEK

>member
-1 MPIIFLLTPEKRP
+1 
-14 KNPKKKW
+14 
-21 GNTLIMKKL
+21 
-30 IEQVFNKHTLKHLA
+30 
-44 IIFGFGL
+44 
-51 FSVLF
+51 
-56 FYPVLSGKKLIQSD
+56 
-70 IRQYTGMSRQI
+70 MSRQI
-81 KEYRE
+81 EEYRE
-86 NNNEEIYWID
+86 TNNQEIYWID

-119 HQLFQLIPQPAEI
+119 HKLFQLIPKPGEI
-132 LFLYLLTAYL
+132 LFLYLLSAYL

-151 PVAIFGAFAYGLSTY
+151 PIAVFGAFAYGLSTY

-194 ILHDHRSRGF
+194 ILHDKRFRGF

-229 MLVIGIVYGIHALKT
+229 MLVIGIVYAISALKT
-244 KTHKNFIRQSLILT
+244 KTHKNFLRQFSLLVLAAIL
-258 LAGVMALG
+258 ALG
-266 FNAPPLLATA
+266 LNAPPLLATS
-276 EYSQFSTRGKSELNQ
+276 EYSKFSTRGKSELNQ

-298 EKTGGLSTDYIT
+298 QNTGGLSTDYIT

-329 GGSSENLGEDSA
+329 GGSSEDLGEGSQ
-341 LYDFLIQNGLSRPQ
+341 LYDFLIQNGLPRSQ

-392 IVKGPLRNGLLAGI
+392 IVKGRLRNGLLAGI

-411 LSWGENFPLLTQLF
+411 LSWGKNLPLMTQLF

-456 LYRLYQKP
+456 LYHLFQKP
-464 HVEEFRKIVKP
+464 ERSVFKKILKP
-475 AIGFMFALLLIFLSK
+475 AIGFILILLILLLSK
-490 GFFDFSGAMDTYLRD
+490 GFFDFSGAMDAYLSE

-515 VTVRKS
+515 LKARKS
-521 IFNYDLIRAIVYCM
+521 IFNYDLIRAVVYCLLILTI
-535 VISAIIYY
+535 VYY
-543 FTKGKLSKSITM
+543 FTKGKLSRNLALV
-555 IALIGL
+555 ALIGL

-571 RYIDRGLF
+571 RYIDRDLF
-579 VSPRQIKNLFVPQK
+579 VSPRQIKNLFTPQEA
-593 GDQRIKKDTGR
+593 DRIINADTSR
-604 VRVYEPGLKLSGA
+604 FRVYEPSLKLSGA

-624 ALGGYHGAKPRR
+624 AIGGYHGAKPRR
-636 FEELYDYFSTH
+636 FEELYDFFTTH
-647 QISGVMDMLNVKY
+647 QITGVMDMLNVKY
-660 LLIQEKNE
+660 LLVQESNE
-668 QGLIENPNVLGV
+668 QNPIENPNVLGV
-680 AWAVDSLLISDTP
+680 AWAVDSLLVADTA
-693 DGVLESMKSLDFAR
+693 DGVLASMKSMDFSR
-707 QAVALNSEFPAD
+707 EAVVLKSEFPD
-719 VEVQYDSQKLDKIE
+719 NMTVKYDAQQLDKIE
-733 LVKDHPTHLIYDF
+733 LIKNHPTKLTYDF
-746 EAREDQLIVFSETYY
+746 LARADQLLVFSEMYY
-761 PHGWSVTIDDQ
+761 PHGWSVNIDKQ
-772 NAAFFPVN
+772 KASVFPVN

-788 PSGKHTLEFT
+788 PAGKHTIEFT
-798 FDPPVIRKGGVVRL
+798 FDPPVIRKGGMIRL
-812 ISLFIFIS
+812 LTLLVFIS
-820 VVSYFGY
+820 VVTLFGY
-827 QRFKLK
+827 QRFKEK

>member
-1 MPIIFLLTPEKRP
+1 
-14 KNPKKKW
+14 
-21 GNTLIMKKL
+21 
-30 IEQVFNKHTLKHLA
+30 
-44 IIFGFGL
+44 
-51 FSVLF
+51 
-56 FYPVLSGKKLIQSD
+56 
-70 IRQYTGMSRQI
+70 MSRQI
-81 KEYRE
+81 EEYRE
-86 NNNEEIYWID
+86 TNNQEIYWID

-119 HQLFQLIPQPAEI
+119 HKLFQLIPKPAEI
-132 LFLYLLTAYL
+132 LFLYLLSAYL

-151 PVAIFGAFAYGLSTY
+151 PIAVFGAFAYGLSTY

-182 AYMPLVIGGMYM
+182 SYMPLVIGGMYM
-194 ILHDHRSRGF
+194 ILHDKRFRGF

-229 MLVIGIVYGIHALKT
+229 MLVIGIVYAISALKT
-244 KTHKNFIRQSLILT
+244 KTHKNFLRQFSLLV
-258 LAGVMALG
+258 LAGILALG
-266 FNAPPLLATA
+266 LNAPPLLATS
-276 EYSQFSTRGKSELNQ
+276 EYSKFSTRGKSELNQ

-298 EKTGGLSTDYIT
+298 QNTGGLSTDYIT

-329 GGSSENLGEDSA
+329 GGSSEDLGEGSQ
-341 LYDFLIQNGLSRPQ
+341 LYDFLIQNGLPRSQ

-392 IVKGPLRNGLLAGI
+392 IVKGRLRNGLLAGI

-411 LSWGENFPLLTQLF
+411 LSWGKNLPLMTQLF

-456 LYRLYQKP
+456 LYHLFQKP
-464 HVEEFRKIVKP
+464 ERSVFKKILKP
-475 AIGFMFALLLIFLSK
+475 AIGFILILLILLLSK
-490 GFFDFSGAMDTYLRD
+490 GFFDFSGAMDAYLSE

-515 VTVRKS
+515 LTARKS
-521 IFNYDLIRAIVYCM
+521 IFNYDLIRAVVYCLLILTI
-535 VISAIIYY
+535 VYY
-543 FTKGKLSKSITM
+543 FTKGKLSRNLALV
-555 IALIGL
+555 ALIGL

-571 RYIDRGLF
+571 RYIDRDLF
-579 VSPRQIKNLFVPQK
+579 VSPRQIKNLFTPQEA
-593 GDQRIKKDTGR
+593 DRIINADTSR
-604 VRVYEPGLKLSGA
+604 FRVYEPSLKLSGA

-624 ALGGYHGAKPRR
+624 AIGGYHGAKPRR
-636 FEELYDYFSTH
+636 FEELYDFFTTH
-647 QISGVMDMLNVKY
+647 QITGVMDMLNVKY
-660 LLIQEKNE
+660 LLVQESND
-668 QGLIENPNVLGV
+668 QNPIENPNVLGV
-680 AWAVDSLLISDTP
+680 AWAVDSLLVADTA
-693 DGVLESMKSLDFAR
+693 DGVLASMKSMDFSR
-707 QAVALNSEFPAD
+707 EAVVLKSEFPD
-719 VEVQYDSQKLDKIE
+719 NMTVKYDAQQLDKIE
-733 LVKDHPTHLIYDF
+733 LIKNHPTKLTYDF
-746 EAREDQLIVFSETYY
+746 LARADQLLVFSEMYY
-761 PHGWSVTIDDQ
+761 PHGWSVNIDKQ
-772 NAAFFPVN
+772 KASVFPVN

-788 PSGKHTLEFT
+788 PAGKHTIEFT
-798 FDPPVIRKGGVVRL
+798 FDPPVIRSGGMIRL
-812 ISLFIFIS
+812 LTLLVFIS
-820 VVSYFGY
+820 VVTLFGY
-827 QRFKLK
+827 QRFKEK

>member
-1 MPIIFLLTPEKRP
+1 MHFTFIFS
-14 KNPKKKW
+14 
-21 GNTLIMKKL
+21 
-30 IEQVFNKHTLKHLA
+30 
-44 IIFGFGL
+44 FGL

-81 KEYRE
+81 QEYRE
-86 NNNEEIYWID
+86 SNNQEIYWID

-119 HQLFQLIPQPAEI
+119 HKLFQLIPQPAEI
-132 LFLYLLTAYL
+132 LFLYLLSAYL

-151 PVAIFGAFAYGLSTY
+151 PIAVFGAFAYGLSTY

-194 ILHDHRSRGF
+194 ILHDQRSRGF
-204 VLTVFAL
+204 ILTVFAL

-229 MLVIGIVYGIHALKT
+229 MLIIGIVYAVHALNSKT
-244 KTHKNFIRQSLILT
+244 LKNFLRQFSLLV
-258 LAGVMALG
+258 LAGILALG
-266 FNAPPLLATA
+266 LNATPLLATS
-276 EYSQFSTRGKSELNQ
+276 EYSKFSTRGKSELNQ

-298 EKTGGLSTDYIT
+298 QNTGGLSTDYIT
-310 QFSYGIFESFN
+310 QFSYGIFESLN

-329 GGSSENLGEDSA
+329 GGSSEDLGEGSK
-341 LYDFLIQNGLSRPQ
+341 LYDFLIQNGLTPSQ

-385 MAFLALF
+385 MSFLALF
-392 IVKGPLRNGLLAGI
+392 IVKGRLRNGLLAGI

-411 LSWGENFPLLTQLF
+411 LSWGKNLPLLTQLF

-456 LYRLYQKP
+456 LYHLFQKP
-464 HVEEFRKIVKP
+464 ERSVFKKILKP
-475 AIGFMFALLLIFLSK
+475 AIGFIFILLILLLSR
-490 GFFDFSGAMDTYLRD
+490 GFFDFSGAVDAYLRE

-515 VTVRKS
+515 LTARKS
-521 IFNYDLIRAIVYCM
+521 IFNYDLIRAVVFCLLILTIV
-535 VISAIIYY
+535 YY
-543 FTKGKLSKSITM
+543 FTKGKLSKNL
-555 IALIGL
+555 ALVVLIGL

-571 RYIDRGLF
+571 RYIDRDLF
-579 VSPRQIKNLFVPQK
+579 VSPRQIKNLFTPQEA
-593 GDQRIKKDTGR
+593 DRLINADTSR
-604 VRVYEPGLKLSGA
+604 FRVYEPSLKLSGA

-624 ALGGYHGAKPRR
+624 SIGGYHGAKPRR
-636 FEELYDYFSTH
+636 FEELYDFFTTH
-647 QISGVMDMLNVKY
+647 QITGVMDMLNVKY
-660 LLIQEKNE
+660 LLVKENNE
-668 QGLIENPNVLGV
+668 QNPIENPNVHGV
-680 AWAVDSLLISDTP
+680 AWAVDSLLVADTA
-693 DGVLESMKSLDFAR
+693 DGVLASMKSMDFSR
-707 QAVALNSEFPAD
+707 EAVVLKSEFPD
-719 VEVQYDSQKLDKIE
+719 NMIVKYDAQQLDKIE
-733 LVKDHPTHLIYDF
+733 LIKNHPTKLTYDF
-746 EAREDQLIVFSETYY
+746 QAREDQFLVFSEMYY
-761 PHGWSVTIDDQ
+761 PHGWSVNIDKQ
-772 NAAFFPVN
+772 KASIFPVN

-788 PSGKHTLEFT
+788 PAGKHTIEFT
-798 FDPPVIRKGGVVRL
+798 FDPPVIRTGGMIRL
-812 ISLFIFIS
+812 ITLLVFIS
-820 VVSYFGY
+820 VLTLFGY
-827 QRFKLK
+827 RRFKEK

>member
-1 MPIIFLLTPEKRP
+1 
-14 KNPKKKW
+14 
-21 GNTLIMKKL
+21 
-30 IEQVFNKHTLKHLA
+30 
-44 IIFGFGL
+44 
-51 FSVLF
+51 
-56 FYPVLSGKKLIQSD
+56 
-70 IRQYTGMSRQI
+70 MSRQI
-81 KEYRE
+81 QEYRE
-86 NNNEEIYWID
+86 TNNQEIYWID

-119 HQLFQLIPQPAEI
+119 HKLFQLIPQPAEI
-132 LFLYLLTAYL
+132 LFLYLLSAYL

-151 PVAIFGAFAYGLSTY
+151 PIAVFGAFAYGLSTY

-194 ILHDHRSRGF
+194 ILHDQRFRGF
-204 VLTVFAL
+204 ALTVFAL

-229 MLVIGIVYGIHALKT
+229 MLVIGIVYAISALKT
-244 KTHKNFIRQSLILT
+244 KTHKNFLRQFSLLVLSGIL
-258 LAGVMALG
+258 ALG
-266 FNAPPLLATA
+266 LNAPPLLATS
-276 EYSQFSTRGKSELNQ
+276 EYSKFSTRGKSELNQ

-298 EKTGGLSTDYIT
+298 QNTGGLSTDYIT

-329 GGSSENLGEDSA
+329 GGSSEDLGEGSQ
-341 LYDFLIQNGLSRPQ
+341 LYDFLIQNGLPRSQ

-392 IVKGPLRNGLLAGI
+392 IVKGRLRNGLFAGI

-411 LSWGENFPLLTQLF
+411 LSWGKNLPLMTQLF

-456 LYRLYQKP
+456 LYHLFQKP
-464 HVEEFRKIVKP
+464 ERSVFKKILKP
-475 AIGFMFALLLIFLSK
+475 AIGFILILLILLLSK
-490 GFFDFSGAMDTYLRD
+490 GFFDFSGAMDAYLRE

-515 VTVRKS
+515 LTARKS
-521 IFNYDLIRAIVYCM
+521 IFNYDLIRAVVYCLL
-535 VISAIIYY
+535 ILTIIYY
-543 FTKGKLSKSITM
+543 FTKGKLSRNL
-555 IALIGL
+555 ALVVLIGL

-571 RYIDRGLF
+571 RYIDRDLF
-579 VSPRQIKNLFVPQK
+579 VSPRQIKNLFTPQEA
-593 GDQRIKKDTGR
+593 DRIINADTSR
-604 VRVYEPGLKLSGA
+604 FRVYEPSLKLSGA

-624 ALGGYHGAKPRR
+624 AIGGYHGAKPRR
-636 FEELYDYFSTH
+636 FEELYDFFTTH
-647 QISGVMDMLNVKY
+647 KITGVMDMLNVKY
-660 LLIQEKNE
+660 LLVQESNE
-668 QGLIENPNVLGV
+668 QNPIENPNVLGV
-680 AWAVDSLLISDTP
+680 AWAVDSLLVADTA
-693 DGVLESMKSLDFAR
+693 DGVLASMKSMDFSR
-707 QAVALNSEFPAD
+707 EAVVLKSEFPD
-719 VEVQYDSQKLDKIE
+719 NMTVKYDAQQLEKIE
-733 LVKDHPTHLIYDF
+733 LIKNHPTKLTYDF
-746 EAREDQLIVFSETYY
+746 QARGDQLLVFSEMYY
-761 PHGWSVTIDDQ
+761 PHGWSVNIDKQ
-772 NAAFFPVN
+772 KASVFPVN

-788 PSGKHTLEFT
+788 PAGKHTIEFT
-798 FDPPVIRKGGVVRL
+798 FDPSVIRTGGMIRL
-812 ISLFIFIS
+812 ITLLVFIS
-820 VVSYFGY
+820 VVTLFGY
-827 QRFKLK
+827 QRFKEK

>member
-1 MPIIFLLTPEKRP
+1 
-14 KNPKKKW
+14 
-21 GNTLIMKKL
+21 MKKL
-30 IEQVFNKHTLKHLA
+30 IDQVFNNQTLKHLA
-44 IIFGFGL
+44 LILGFGL

-56 FYPVLSGKKLIQSD
+56 FHPVLSGKKLIQSD
-70 IRQYTGMSRQI
+70 IRQYSGMSRQI
-81 KEYRE
+81 QEYRE
-86 NNNEEIYWID
+86 NNEEIYWID

-119 HQLFQLIPQPAEI
+119 HQLIQLIPQPAEI
-132 LFLYLLTAYL
+132 LFLYLLSAYL

-151 PVAIFGAFAYGLSTY
+151 PIAVFGAFAYGLSTY

-194 ILHDHRSRGF
+194 ILHDHRTRGF

-244 KTHKNFIRQSLILT
+244 KTHRNFLRQSLLLV
-258 LAGVMALG
+258 LAGILALG
-266 FNAPPLLATA
+266 LNAPPLLATA
-276 EYSQFSTRGKSELNQ
+276 EYTQFSTRGKSELTQ
-291 NPDGSIK
+291 NPDGSLK

-310 QFSYGIFESFN
+310 QFSYGIFESLN

-329 GGSSENLGEDSA
+329 GGSSEDLGEDSE
-341 LYDFLIQNGLSRPQ
+341 LFDFLIQNGLPRSQ

-385 MAFLALF
+385 MAFLTMF
-392 IVKGPLRNGLLAGI
+392 FVKSRLRNGLLLGI

-411 LSWGENFPLLTQLF
+411 LSWGKNFPLLTEFF

-456 LYRLYQKP
+456 LYRLFQKP
-464 HVEEFRKIVKP
+464 ESTDFKTILKP
-475 AIGFMFALLLIFLSK
+475 SLGFVILLLIILLSK
-490 GFFDFSGAMDTYLRD
+490 GFFDFSGAMDSYLGQ

-515 VTVRKS
+515 VNARKS
-521 IFNYDLIRAIVYCM
+521 IFNFDLIRAMAYCLL
-535 VISAIIYY
+535 VFAVLYY
-543 FTKGKLSKSITM
+543 FGKGKLSKN
-555 IALIGL
+555 IALVALISL

-566 IGVSQ
+566 LGVSQ
-571 RYIDRGLF
+571 RYIDREMF
-579 VSPRQIKNLFVPQK
+579 VSPRQIKNLFTAQK
-593 GDQRIKKDTGR
+593 GDQEIKADSSR
-604 VRVYEPGLKLSGA
+604 FRVYEPGLKLSGA

-624 ALGGYHGAKPRR
+624 AIGGYHGAKPRR
-636 FEELYDYFSTH
+636 YEELYDFFSTH
-647 QISGVMDMLNVKY
+647 QIAGVMDMLNVKY
-660 LLIQEKNE
+660 LLIQQNNE
-668 QGLIENPNVLGV
+668 QNLIKNPNVLGI
-680 AWAVDSLLISDTP
+680 AWAVDSLLVAATA
-693 DGVLESMKSLDFAR
+693 DGVLESMKSMDFSS
-707 QAVALNSEFPAD
+707 QAVVLKSEFPAN
-719 VEVQYDSQKLDKIE
+719 VPVKYDAQKMDKIE
-733 LVKDHPTHLIYDF
+733 LINNHPTRLKYEF
-746 EAREDQLIVFSETYY
+746 EASEEQLLVFSEMYY
-761 PHGWSVTIDDQ
+761 PHGWSVSIDQ
-772 NAAFFPVN
+772 QKASVFPVN

-788 PSGKHTLEFT
+788 PSGKHTIEFT
-798 FDPPVIRKGGVVRL
+798 FDPAVVKIGGTIRLLTLLV
-812 ISLFIFIS
+812 FIS
-820 VVSYFGY
+820 ILSFFGY
-827 QRFKLK
+827 QRFKEK
-833 SN
+833 SNSLPPEWES

>member
-1 MPIIFLLTPEKRP
+1 
-14 KNPKKKW
+14 
-21 GNTLIMKKL
+21 
-30 IEQVFNKHTLKHLA
+30 
-44 IIFGFGL
+44 
-51 FSVLF
+51 
-56 FYPVLSGKKLIQSD
+56 
-70 IRQYTGMSRQI
+70 MSRQI
-81 KEYRE
+81 QEYRE
-86 NNNEEIYWID
+86 TNNQEIYWID

-119 HQLFQLIPQPAEI
+119 HKLFQLIPQPAEI
-132 LFLYLLTAYL
+132 LFLYLLSAYL

-151 PVAIFGAFAYGLSTY
+151 PIAVFGAFAYGLSTY

-194 ILHDHRSRGF
+194 ILHDQRFRGF

-229 MLVIGIVYGIHALKT
+229 MLVIGIVYAISALKT
-244 KTHKNFIRQSLILT
+244 KTHKNFLRQFSLLVLSGIL
-258 LAGVMALG
+258 ALG
-266 FNAPPLLATA
+266 LNAPPLLATS
-276 EYSQFSTRGKSELNQ
+276 EYSKFSTRGKSELNQ

-298 EKTGGLSTDYIT
+298 KNTGGLSNDYIT

-329 GGSSENLGEDSA
+329 GGSSEDLGEGSQ
-341 LYDFLIQNGLSRPQ
+341 LYDFLIQNGLPRSQ

-392 IVKGPLRNGLLAGI
+392 IVKGRLRNGLLAGI

-411 LSWGENFPLLTQLF
+411 LSWGKNLPLMTQLF

-456 LYRLYQKP
+456 IYHLFQKP
-464 HVEEFRKIVKP
+464 ERSVFKKILKP
-475 AIGFMFALLLIFLSK
+475 AIGFILILLILLLSK
-490 GFFDFSGAMDTYLRD
+490 GFFDFSGAMDAYLRE

-515 VTVRKS
+515 LTARKS
-521 IFNYDLIRAIVYCM
+521 IFNYDLIRAVVYCLLILTI
-535 VISAIIYY
+535 VYY
-543 FTKGKLSKSITM
+543 FTKGKLSRNL
-555 IALIGL
+555 ALVVLIGL

-571 RYIDRGLF
+571 RYIDRDLF
-579 VSPRQIKNLFVPQK
+579 VSPRQIKNLFTPQEA
-593 GDQRIKKDTGR
+593 DRIINADTSR
-604 VRVYEPGLKLSGA
+604 FRVYEPSLKLSGA

-624 ALGGYHGAKPRR
+624 AIGGYHGAKPRR
-636 FEELYDYFSTH
+636 FEELYDFFTTH
-647 QISGVMDMLNVKY
+647 QITGVMDMLNVKY
-660 LLIQEKNE
+660 LLVKESNE
-668 QGLIENPNVLGV
+668 QNPIENPNVLGV
-680 AWAVDSLLISDTP
+680 AWAVDSLLVADTA
-693 DGVLESMKSLDFAR
+693 DGVLASMKSMDFSR
-707 QAVALNSEFPAD
+707 EAVVLKSEFPD
-719 VEVQYDSQKLDKIE
+719 NMTVKYDAQQLDKIE
-733 LVKDHPTHLIYDF
+733 LIKNHPTKLIYDF
-746 EAREDQLIVFSETYY
+746 QARGDQLLVFSEMYY
-761 PHGWSVTIDDQ
+761 PHGWSVNIDKQ
-772 NAAFFPVN
+772 KASVFPVN

-788 PSGKHTLEFT
+788 PAGKHTIEFT
-798 FDPPVIRKGGVVRL
+798 FDPPVIRTGGMIRL
-812 ISLFIFIS
+812 ITLLVFIS
-820 VVSYFGY
+820 VVTFFGY
-827 QRFKLK
+827 QRFKEK